1 MKKFLSILMV
11 LVISVMAIPT
21 LVQAVTFDGGT
32 SSPGILILDN
42 KDGSTWQRITDSKY
56 GIFTY
61 NASGNTLD
69 FTLAVTG
76 LGATPTAYS
85 LIYFAD
91 PYPGNKPGALI
102 WSGTSTSVGR
112 IDVSLTS
119 IDLGIDLPSAP
130 DSNMLVSHAGAP
142 DYYTTPL
149 GAKIWLIPSAYYVGG
164 QVIAWNPTVVSSIL
178 FETDLILYTD
188 TNKVPTTT
196 TPSGTPLVTTVTMPA
211 SILSLGVSPVQGLN
225 YGSVSIG
232 SCSGWQDIV
241 LTNTGTVPIK
251 VTAIPSAGFYATSL
265 YFGSVLAKDWVSSTI
280 PPSGVLT
287 LNTKVCPV
295 PGLTGVLAGSV
306 AFIATFAP

>member
-196 TPSGTPLVTTVTMPA
+196 TPSGNR
-211 SILSLGVSPVQGLN
+211 G
-225 YGSVSIG
+225 
-232 SCSGWQDIV
+232 
-241 LTNTGTVPIK
+241 
-251 VTAIPSAGFYATSL
+251 
-265 YFGSVLAKDWVSSTI
+265 
-280 PPSGVLT
+280 
-287 LNTKVCPV
+287 
-295 PGLTGVLAGSV
+295 
-306 AFIATFAP
+306 